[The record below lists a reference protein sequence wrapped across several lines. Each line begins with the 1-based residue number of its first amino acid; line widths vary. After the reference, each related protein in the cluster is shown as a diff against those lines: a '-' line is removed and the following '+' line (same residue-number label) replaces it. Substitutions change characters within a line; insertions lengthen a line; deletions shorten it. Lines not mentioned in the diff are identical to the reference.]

1 MAILLNFSAMAFIDK
16 MKTMFNIGVD
26 VEFPM
31 ETQLEK
37 NKGFV
42 EGKVKLTT
50 TTERKFRKVQIRI
63 DQHIKK
69 NNGSV
74 DIVTIGKVEYPLDI
88 TLKTGEDK
96 MIDFKIHFDAKD
108 NWGDKVAEKVGTMGG
123 VLGMVG
129 NYAAN
134 QRNWEKTYT
143 LKVTMDIEGAL
154 WKPEEATG
162 VKLL

>member
-1 MAILLNFSAMAFIDK
+1 MAFVDK
-16 MKTMFNIGVD
+16 IKTMFNVGVN

-31 ETQLEK
+31 ETHLEK
-37 NKGFV
+37 NKGV
-42 EGKVKLTT
+42 MEGTVILKTT
-50 TTERKFRKVQIRI
+50 GERKFRKVLIRI
-63 DQHIKK
+63 DQHIRKD
-69 NNGSV
+69 NGSMN
-74 DIVTIGKVEYPLDI
+74 IFTIGRAEYPLDLV
-88 TLKTGEDK
+88 LKAGEDK
-96 MIDFKIHFDAKD
+96 KIDFQIHFNPKD
-108 NWGDKVAEKVGTMGG
+108 NWGDKIAEKVGTMGG

-143 LKVTMDIEGAL
+143 LKVVMDIEGAL